1 MSYEAIALPGAYT
14 VRLGSIRIGMLQSF
28 REQTN
33 CKIAAVRAIGENK
46 ASHLIPG
53 ALTYKV
59 KLNRLLLDT
68 GTVDNPFLLHDL
80 HTFQLSLIGCG
91 RTVVY
96 SGCEFTSITR
106 RCEVGGNVVEEAE
119 LIAAGRTESTST
131 IS

>member
-80 HTFQLSLIGCG
+80 HAFQLSLIGCG

-96 SGCEFTSITR
+96 GGFCRDIRCITSAAVTR
-106 RCEVGGNVVEEAE
+106 SHPRSRV
-119 LIAAGRTESTST
+119 RRRRS
-131 IS
+131 